1 MLIFFPKKLF
11 LYFAK
16 QNFLIVF
23 QIFFFVFP
31 GVELSSHKNKKS
43 QEVTFRARKVKKSCS
58 EKNFFM
64 FWEMKLSSPKYCF
77 YALNKIPLRET
88 GCLSSLYYLLATQ
101 ESIFLIHSFFGTH
114 AVSKPLVPCHSL
126 CSNCVTYGMLCHA
139 IGHQVCLTK
148 TFLEK

>member
-1 MLIFFPKKLF
+1 
-11 LYFAK
+11 
-16 QNFLIVF
+16 
-23 QIFFFVFP
+23 
-31 GVELSSHKNKKS
+31 
-43 QEVTFRARKVKKSCS
+43 
-58 EKNFFM
+58 M

-114 AVSKPLVPCHSL
+114 SVSKRLVPCHSL

-139 IGHQVCLTK
+139 IGHQICPTK
-148 TFLEK
+148 TFLEKQKISLGVAGILKMCLCPHSYLTCNQFNE